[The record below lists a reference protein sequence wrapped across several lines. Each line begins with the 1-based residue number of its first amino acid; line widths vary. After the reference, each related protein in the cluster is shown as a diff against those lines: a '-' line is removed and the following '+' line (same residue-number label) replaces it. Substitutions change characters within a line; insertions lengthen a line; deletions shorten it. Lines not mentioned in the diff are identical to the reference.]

1 MARSHVRTQGG
12 DGTRSAGASA
22 WSAKISPADLHPGWK
37 PPPEL
42 KAEVQP
48 PFWQNLR
55 PKPGDGQN
63 PFEPLT
69 STFQARRDTMGSP
82 TPGHDVGAMR
92 GGWPAGGTY
101 FKSTGS
107 WGGEGATSPPMTG
120 APGSGPKYGWRHQ
133 QFTRP
138 SPTRGM

>member
-1 MARSHVRTQGG
+1 MEFLSGPSSKPLINRYPEQEPVHRTWGPSEGG

-107 WGGEGATSPPMTG
+107 WGGE
-120 APGSGPKYGWRHQ
+120 
-133 QFTRP
+133 
-138 SPTRGM
+138 